1 MIRCL
6 KLVSVL
12 MLVLT
17 VLLPLLY
24 LFDALGEVTMK
35 WLMLAVTLV
44 WFAVTPCW
52 MGREEAASLSG
63 DGHG

>member
-1 MIRCL
+1 MMRLL
-6 KLVSVL
+6 KLISAL

-35 WLMLAVTLV
+35 WLMLLVTLV

-52 MGREEAASLSG
+52 MDRDKAPEDS
-63 DGHG
+63 HG